1 MNVLK
6 GCNAE
11 FIGVLLVHGTKLESD
26 PFSELRANIPGS
38 PGVDDALP
46 TPTKEDESASESG
59 TGYKFLV
66 PEVQLELPNRPQRR
80 LGRLYGVPL

>member
-1 MNVLK
+1 MIIIPTFKPTYGSNFRYNVD
-6 GCNAE
+6 C
-11 FIGVLLVHGTKLESD
+11 S
-26 PFSELRANIPGS
+26 
-38 PGVDDALP
+38 DALP

-80 LGRLYGVPL
+80 LARLGRLYGVPL